1 MPLVLLRPH
10 FLSFKN
16 RILREKTIEGI
27 GRNVVLVL
35 VSLLVMGGIYAGTTA
50 FMGEIM
56 RHPEFSGH
64 LLTRLLDICFV
75 AFFLLLLFSNSVAA
89 LGYLYASNDIN
100 LLLSV
105 PVSSVRLYFARLVEI
120 ILTSSWMFL
129 VFAVPAVLGFTSA
142 SNLSWDFLLVVVLAV
157 IPFIIIP
164 AAIGSI
170 LVTFFVNIVPP
181 HRIRDILIIMAF
193 LLVCVILFLNNDP
206 RALISTDQQKLN
218 EMIGFLSSEHRPPP
232 MWSPSRWL
240 VDILNI
246 YINPERGG
254 FLVPFSLL
262 YGSAA
267 LLTFIGMYCFV
278 RWFHRGWGLS
288 QHGSKRQRMY
298 GSNLSEKLGRMLIPF
313 SPQLRAI
320 CYKEAR
326 MFMRDSTQSLQLL
339 MLLMLTFIYL
349 YNFRALRVGADLPSE
364 TLYWWQVLLAIANV
378 SFGTCVVSAIATRFV
393 FPSISLEGRAYAVVR
408 STPLSIEQL
417 LRNKFYT
424 WFVPTASLS
433 TILLVSGS
441 WAIQA
446 SGDTVVATALLAS
459 ALSISLVGI
468 AIGVGAV
475 YARFDWESPAQ
486 VTASFG
492 SLVYMLISLSMVA
505 VTLVPSSIVFIL
517 TSVPSFRLQMGEQ
530 RYWIAICGSFIL
542 IYYINYMASRYA
554 LKVGANHLR
563 ELEA

>member
-1 MPLVLLRPH
+1 M
-10 FLSFKN
+10 
-16 RILREKTIEGI
+16 LRENSIDGI
-27 GRNVVLVL
+27 GRNIVLLL
-35 VSLLVMGGIYAGTTA
+35 VSLLVMAGIYVGTTT
-50 FMGEIM
+50 FMGEVM

-75 AFFLLLLFSNSVAA
+75 AFFLLLLFSNSIAA

-100 LLLSV
+100 LLLSL
-105 PVSSVRLYFARLVEI
+105 PVSSARLYLARLVEI
-120 ILTSSWMFL
+120 MLTSSWMFL
-129 VFAVPAVLGFTSA
+129 VFAVPAVLGFASA
-142 SNLSWDFLLVVVLAV
+142 SNLSWDFLLVGVLAT
-157 IPFIIIP
+157 IPFIVIP

-170 LVTFFVNIVPP
+170 LVTLFVNLVPP
-181 HRIRDILIIMAF
+181 HRIRDILIILAF
-193 LLVCVILFLNNDP
+193 LLVCVILFLNNDS

-218 EMIGFLSSEHRPPP
+218 EMIGFLSADQGPPP
-232 MWSPSRWL
+232 IWSPSRWL
-240 VDILNI
+240 VDILNTF
-246 YINPERGG
+246 INPERGA
-254 FLVPFSLL
+254 LLLPFALL
-262 YGSAA
+262 YGSASS
-267 LLTFIGMYCFV
+267 LTLIGMYCFV

-288 QHGSKRQRMY
+288 QHGSKRQKMY
-298 GSNLSEKLGRMLIPF
+298 GSNFSEKLGRMLIPF

-349 YNFRALRVGADLPSE
+349 YNFRALRVGANLPME

-424 WFVPTASLS
+424 WFMPTASLS
-433 TILLVSGS
+433 IILLVSGA

-446 SGDTVVATALLAS
+446 SSDTVIATGMLATAV
-459 ALSISLVGI
+459 SISLVGI

-492 SLVYMLISLSMVA
+492 SLVYMLLSLSAVA
-505 VTLVPSSIVFIL
+505 VTLVPSAIVFIL
-517 TSVPSFRLQMGEQ
+517 TSVPSFRLQMGET
-530 RYWIAICGSFIL
+530 RYWIALSGSFIL
-542 IYYINYMASRYA
+542 IFYINYIASRYA
-554 LKVGANHLR
+554 LKVGANHLKD
-563 ELEA
+563 LEA